1 MWRRHAVPSATAAA
15 ALLFA
20 VLLGSATSNLMGVDL
35 GLSYVK
41 VSVARPG
48 KGLELVTN
56 EQAKRKTPAA
66 VGFTDDGER
75 LFGDAAVAY
84 SGKAPSRVIL
94 DGRDLIGKCASD
106 PEDGSLQCPRE
117 VVTVSGSGKF
127 TGEEVVA
134 MLLGMARRQAAAS
147 LDSVVK
153 DVVIT
158 VPAWFD
164 HRDRTAVT
172 DAAKVIGLNCLAV
185 VNANTAAAVKYALD
199 GKGKLEDKKGTGKA
213 ARTQTVMFYDLGA
226 GSATASIAQIVSDSK
241 TGAASSVKMLGH
253 EWEVGVG
260 GRAFDEVILGKMA
273 DDFDAQRGAGATP
286 SRELPRVM
294 MRLRKE
300 AQRVREILSA
310 NTETVA
316 AVPSLYDD
324 VDFRTSATRADF
336 EEGAAEAFMRAVSPA
351 KRVLES
357 TGLSVDDLDAVVPFG
372 GASRTPRVQELL
384 REELGIAALNKS
396 INSDEAAVMGTAFI
410 AASMSSTFR
419 VRKMDIEDVYGRPVS
434 AEVERDEKSSSMF
447 SSGKAKPEAQ
457 KVVVFKGDGAK
468 LPAKK
473 TLSFKRESD
482 FAIDIYV
489 DEHAKSGSRFSGR
502 TLYTRATISGVA
514 KVLKNVKDPK
524 LSKSLVPQISL
535 TLLMDR
541 SGFIR
546 FGPAE
551 SAVDEVV
558 EIEKEVPIEPK
569 KSKKDKEKGTDASG
583 ESGDKDAD
591 ASTEDENASD
601 SKDDKSETAKPKT
614 RIEKS
619 KQTLVHRQTLTV
631 KFEKLPG
638 ALHDVQMN
646 GDELKTSKKV
656 LSDLEAT
663 DNDRQER
670 ADALNTLEGFVL
682 EVRSTIR
689 SAEEGEPLYDVT
701 SSEQRE
707 EFVEALDAAEDW
719 MYTDEAKVTKNLRS
733 KTSSLRTTYDS
744 MKRRADELH
753 ARPEATKNLQELLS
767 SSSEKLSALREKH
780 ANGGT
785 KNVATFDE
793 LETLIKDSSAW
804 LDDSLEKQSKLAL
817 HAEPA
822 FLSSEVD
829 LKIKSI
835 TRKMLIASSLKVPDP
850 VETDTASNETASA
863 EPSESVKDGGDHAVP
878 DVGPSTADITADSG
892 GAGHDEL

>member
-1 MWRRHAVPSATAAA
+1 MSRRHAFRPAAA
-15 ALLFA
+15 VCALLVA
-20 VLLGSATSNLMGVDL
+20 ALIGSATSNLMGVDL

-75 LFGDAAVAY
+75 LFGDAAIAY
-84 SGKAPSRVIL
+84 SGKAPDRVIL
-94 DGRDLIGKCASD
+94 DGRNLIGKCATD
-106 PEDGSLQCPRE
+106 PEADSFQCPRE
-117 VVTVSGSGKF
+117 VVTVPGSGKF
-127 TGEEVVA
+127 TGEEVIA

-199 GKGKLEDKKGTGKA
+199 GKGKVENKKGTGKA

-226 GSATASIAQIVSDSK
+226 GSATASIAQIVTDSK
-241 TGAASSVKMLGH
+241 TGSAASVKMLGH
-253 EWEVGVG
+253 EWELGVG
-260 GRAFDEVILGKMA
+260 GRAFDQVVLDKMA
-273 DDFDAQRGAGATP
+273 DDFDAQRGADATP

-310 NTETVA
+310 NTETIA

-324 VDFRTSATRADF
+324 LDFRTSATRADF
-336 EEGAAEAFMRAVSPA
+336 EKGAAEAFRRAVSPA
-351 KRVLES
+351 KRVLQS
-357 TGLSVDDLDAVVPFG
+357 TGLNADDIDAVVPFG
-372 GASRTPRVQELL
+372 GASRTPRVQDLL
-384 REELGIAALNKS
+384 RQELGIVSLNKS

-419 VRKMDIEDVYGRPVS
+419 VRKMDIEDVYGKPVS
-434 AEVERDEKSSSMF
+434 AEVERDEKSSGMF
-447 SSGKAKPEAQ
+447 SSGKAKPEPQ
-457 KVVVFKGDGAK
+457 KVVVFKGDSAK

-489 DEHAKSGSRFSGR
+489 DESGKLGSRFSGR
-502 TLYTRATISGVA
+502 TLYTRAKISGVA
-514 KVLKNVKDPK
+514 KVLKKVKDPK
-524 LSKSLVPQISL
+524 TAKSLMPQISL
-535 TLLMDR
+535 TLMMDR

-546 FGPAE
+546 FGAAE

-558 EIEKEVPIEPK
+558 EVEKEVVVEPK
-569 KSKKDKEKGTDASG
+569 KGEEDKEKDIDTSDGSA
-583 ESGDKDAD
+583 DKDAA
-591 ASTEDENASD
+591 ASVEDGNVSD
-601 SKDDKSETAKPKT
+601 QKDKSETAKPET
-614 RIEKS
+614 RVEKS

-631 KFEKLPG
+631 KFEDLPG
-638 ALHDVQMN
+638 SLRSLQMN
-646 GDELKTSKKV
+646 GAELKISKKV

-663 DNDRQER
+663 DNDRQDR
-670 ADALNTLEGFVL
+670 ADALNALEGFVL
-682 EVRSTIR
+682 EVRSSIR
-689 SAEEGEPLYDVT
+689 SVEEGESLYEVT

-707 EFVEALDAAEDW
+707 EFVSALDAAEDW

-733 KTSSLRTTYDS
+733 KASTLRKTYDS
-744 MKRRADELH
+744 MKFREDELQ
-753 ARPEATKNLQELLS
+753 ARPEATKKLQTLLS
-767 SSSEKLSALREKH
+767 STMEALSALREKH

-785 KNVATFDE
+785 KNIATFDE
-793 LETLIKDSSAW
+793 LEALTKDASTW
-804 LDDSLEKQSKLAL
+804 LDESLERQKNLAL
-817 HAEPA
+817 HDEPA

-829 LKIKSI
+829 SKLKAI
-835 TRKMLIASSLKVPDP
+835 TRKLLIASNLKVPDP

-863 EPSESVKDGGDHAVP
+863 DPSEPLKDDVDQAVP
-878 DVGPSTADITADSG
+878 EVDPSTADITADSG
-892 GAGHDEL
+892 AGHDEL

>member
-1 MWRRHAVPSATAAA
+1 MWRRHAFPSATAATS
-15 ALLFA
+15 LLLA
-20 VLLGSATSNLMGVDL
+20 MLVGSASSNLMGVDL

-84 SGKAPSRVIL
+84 SGKAPARVIL
-94 DGRDLIGKCASD
+94 DGRNLIGKCASES
-106 PEDGSLQCPRE
+106 EDGGLQCPRE
-117 VVTVSGSGKF
+117 VVTVSDSGKF
-127 TGEEVVA
+127 TGEEIVA

-147 LDSVVK
+147 LDAVVK
-153 DVVIT
+153 DVVVT

-199 GKGKLEDKKGTGKA
+199 GKGKVEDKKGTGKA

-226 GSATASIAQIVSDSK
+226 GSATASIAQIVTDSK
-241 TGAASSVKMLGH
+241 TGSASSVKMLGH
-253 EWEVGVG
+253 EWELDVG
-260 GRAFDEVILGKMA
+260 GRAFDEVILSKMA

-286 SRELPRVM
+286 ARELPRVM

-300 AQRVREILSA
+300 AQRIREILSA

-324 VDFRTSATRADF
+324 VDFRTSVTRSDF
-336 EEGAAEAFMRAVSPA
+336 EEGAAEAFTRAVSPV
-351 KRVLES
+351 KRVLQS

-384 REELGIAALNKS
+384 RKELGIAALNKS

-419 VRKMDIEDVYGRPVS
+419 VRKMDIEDVYGRSVS
-434 AEVERDEKSSSMF
+434 AEVERGEKSNGLF

-457 KVVVFKGDGAK
+457 KVVVFKGDSAK

-482 FAIDIYV
+482 FAIDIFV
-489 DEHAKSGSRFSGR
+489 DEHASSGSRFSGR
-502 TLYTRATISGVA
+502 TLYARAKISGVA
-514 KVLKNVKDPK
+514 KVLKKVKDTK

-551 SAVDEVV
+551 SAVDEVI
-558 EIEKEVPIEPK
+558 EIEKEVPIESK
-569 KSKKDKEKGTDASG
+569 RGKKDQEKGADTVRD
-583 ESGDKDAD
+583 SGDQDAD
-591 ASTEDENASD
+591 PNSEVENVSDAKDE
-601 SKDDKSETAKPKT
+601 KSETVQPKT

-619 KQTLVHRQTLTV
+619 KQTVVHRQTLTV
-631 KFEKLPG
+631 KFEQLPG
-638 ALHDVQMN
+638 ALRDVQMN
-646 GDELKTSKKV
+646 GEELKTSRKV

-689 SAEEGEPLYDVT
+689 SAEEGEPLYEVT
-701 SSEQRE
+701 SSEQRD
-707 EFVEALDAAEDW
+707 EFVQALDAAEDW
-719 MYTDEAKVTKNLRS
+719 MYTDEAKVTANLRS
-733 KTSSLRTTYDS
+733 KTRSLHATYDS
-744 MKRRADELH
+744 MKLRSDELL

-767 SSSEKLSALREKH
+767 SSKEKLSTFREKH
-780 ANGGT
+780 ANGG
-785 KNVATFDE
+785 KNLATLEE
-793 LETLIKDSSAW
+793 LETLINGASAW
-804 LDDSLEKQSKLAL
+804 LDDSLEKQKNLAL
-817 HAEPA
+817 SAEPA

-835 TRKMLIASSLKVPDP
+835 TRKLLIASNLKVPDP

-863 EPSESVKDGGDHAVP
+863 EPSESLKDGGDQAVP
-878 DVGPSTADITADSG
+878 EVGSSTADITADSG
-892 GAGHDEL
+892 AGHDEL